1 MNKQINKVT
10 ESMTDAIDKNIEFQ
24 ELVSGADA
32 NDGFVD
38 GFEKGSKALQKIEHD
53 MSIKIPNA
61 TQQAI
66 DKFESLNNEA
76 LSNLQNKMSFIK
88 ETIAVGMSDGI
99 TKVSEGIA
107 RSVVLGEKLGNVFQ
121 RIAQDAVIKILQGLI
136 EIGIRM
142 LANIAIIKIEE
153 MFGRKKK
160 KNQDDLNRSLQ
171 REIALRAVLAM
182 FGGGGGGGGIP
193 FMNKGG
199 AVAKGQPVV
208 VGESGAEL
216 FIPNQTGQ
224 ITQSARGTGGGAVNV
239 NFTINAVDASGIDR
253 LLVERRG
260 TISRIIN
267 ESVNERGSSNL
278 I

>member
-1 MNKQINKVT
+1 
-10 ESMTDAIDKNIEFQ
+10 
-24 ELVSGADA
+24 
-32 NDGFVD
+32 
-38 GFEKGSKALQKIEHD
+38 
-53 MSIKIPNA
+53 
-61 TQQAI
+61 
-66 DKFESLNNEA
+66 
-76 LSNLQNKMSFIK
+76 
-88 ETIAVGMSDGI
+88 
-99 TKVSEGIA
+99 
-107 RSVVLGEKLGNVFQ
+107 
-121 RIAQDAVIKILQGLI
+121 
-136 EIGIRM
+136 
-142 LANIAIIKIEE
+142 